1 MKNEQKFRYWLIAN
15 LVLLSGSMLLM
26 TWFILGWEPPPDT
39 WPVAGWYFI
48 FTRIIESVILSSNA
62 GFAWRGILLFLQGV
76 GGIFVMGYVVSKML
90 KNAKPQGSKAI
101 SIILL
106 TVVVIF
112 LSSDFADI
120 VLNLPLPGYWLFIVG
135 LLTSAIFEWQRSTF
149 VDAARPS

>member
-15 LVLLSGSMLLM
+15 LVLLNSSMLM
-26 TWFILGWEPPPDT
+26 TWFILGWEAPPYT

-48 FTRIIESVILSSNA
+48 FTRIIESVILSSKS

-76 GGIFVMGYVVSKML
+76 SGIFVMGYVVFKAL

-101 SIILL
+101 AILLL
-106 TVVVIF
+106 TVVVVF

-120 VLNLPLPGYWLFIVG
+120 VLSLPLLGYWLFIVG
-135 LLTSAIFEWQRSTF
+135 LLTSAIFEWQKSTF
-149 VDAARPS
+149 VDATRPS